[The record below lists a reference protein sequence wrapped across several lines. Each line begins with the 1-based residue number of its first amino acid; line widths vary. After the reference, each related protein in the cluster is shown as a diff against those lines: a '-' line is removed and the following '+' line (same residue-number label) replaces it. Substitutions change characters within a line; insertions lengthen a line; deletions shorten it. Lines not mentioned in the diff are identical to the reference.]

1 MQTALTPLASTH
13 LYKRDG
19 TLAPFDA
26 EKIRQAL
33 IAAGN
38 ATTEYQPPEAD
49 LLLGAVLARLRGI
62 EHLDVEQ
69 IQDSV
74 ERVLMDAGHFRS
86 MRAYIVYR
94 EQHGRLRRDRKT
106 LVSCCIK

>member
-13 LYKRDG
+13 LHKRDG

-49 LLLGAVLARLRGI
+49 LLL
-62 EHLDVEQ
+62 VE
-69 IQDSV
+69 
-74 ERVLMDAGHFRS
+74 
-86 MRAYIVYR
+86 
-94 EQHGRLRRDRKT
+94 T
-106 LVSCCIK
+106 LN